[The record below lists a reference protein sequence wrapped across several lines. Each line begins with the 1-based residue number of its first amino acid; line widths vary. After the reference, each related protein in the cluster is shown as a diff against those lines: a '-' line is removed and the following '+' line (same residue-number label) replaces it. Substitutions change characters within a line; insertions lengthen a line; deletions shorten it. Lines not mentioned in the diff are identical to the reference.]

1 MSNSKN
7 IRLMRSSVIYGPF
20 SADQL
25 RQMASTQKIKS
36 TDLVSVDNGPWKPI
50 KLSANEQ
57 QQKPVSQIEKPSK
70 PAEASSEPKAPINA
84 VKLPLLFEKFSN
96 LIVKTLNSFSNK
108 PLNPIAATQSDT
120 PNIPTDPDN
129 ANNPSIPTTAK
140 NNFTTA
146 LGCGAIILP
155 CLFCGFF
162 GIFSPKIDTETAK
175 KIKNFHYNRENFEIA
190 MTTFDEYP
198 EPVKKAIDNGK
209 DVLELHDA
217 VEIID
222 NVSKSSFEK
231 YLLYIIIEKTNPV
244 SYVTKYTYNYKNSKS
259 YYYERPTLMK
269 SNIFTRK
276 WEIPGSQIDS
286 NYSIIIST
294 KIDTDAAVVD
304 DTIELQLLNKSSR
317 WLARTSSTTHSK
329 DASLGLPDVNQSKQL
344 RGGSSALLI
353 K

>member
-1 MSNSKN
+1 
-7 IRLMRSSVIYGPF
+7 MRSSVIYGPF

-25 RQMASTQKIKS
+25 RHMASTRKIKS

-50 KLSANEQ
+50 KLSENEE
-57 QQKPVSQIEKPSK
+57 QQKPVRQPEKLSK
-70 PAEASSEPKAPINA
+70 PAEASSEPKAPIDA
-84 VKLPLLFEKFSN
+84 VKLPLLFGKITNS
-96 LIVKTLNSFSNK
+96 IVNTLNDFSNK
-108 PLNPIAATQSDT
+108 QPNPITAPQSAT

-162 GIFSPKIDTETAK
+162 GVFSPKIDTETAK
-175 KIKNFHYNRENFEIA
+175 KIKNFHYKRENFEIA
-190 MTTFDEYP
+190 MTSFDEHP
-198 EPVKKAIDNGK
+198 EPIKKAIDNGK

-217 VEIID
+217 IEITD
-222 NVSKSSFEK
+222 NASKSHFEK
-231 YLLYIIIEKTNPV
+231 YSLYIIIDKTIPV
-244 SYVTKYTYNYKNSKS
+244 FNVRKYTYNYKNSKP
-259 YYYERPTLMK
+259 YYYETPTLINK
-269 SNIFTRK
+269 KEFTQK
-276 WEIPGSQIDS
+276 WEIPSGQIAN

-294 KIDTDAAVVD
+294 KIDTDAAVVNN
-304 DTIELQLLNKSSR
+304 TMELQILDKSSR
-317 WLARTSSTTHSK
+317 WLGRETSHTHSK

-344 RGGSSALLI
+344 SGGSSALLT

>member
-1 MSNSKN
+1 MSSSKN

-25 RQMASTQKIKS
+25 RHMASTQKIKS
-36 TDLVSVDNGPWKPI
+36 TDLISVDNGPWKPI

-57 QQKPVSQIEKPSK
+57 QQKPVSQIEKPK
-70 PAEASSEPKAPINA
+70 EPAEAPSEPIAPINA
-84 VKLPLLFEKFSN
+84 VKLPLLFEKISN
-96 LIVKTLNSFSNK
+96 SIVKTLNSFSNK
-108 PLNPIAATQSDT
+108 PLKPITAIQSAT
-120 PNIPTDPDN
+120 PNIPIDPDN
-129 ANNPSIPTTAK
+129 ANNPSMPTTAK

-175 KIKNFHYNRENFEIA
+175 KIKNFHYKRENFEIA
-190 MTTFDEYP
+190 MTTFDEHP

-217 VEIID
+217 IEITD
-222 NVSKSSFEK
+222 NASKSNFEK
-231 YLLYIIIEKTNPV
+231 YSLYIIIDKTTPV
-244 SYVTKYTYNYKNSKS
+244 FNVRKYTYNYKNSKP
-259 YYYERPTLMK
+259 YYYETPTLIIK
-269 SNIFTRK
+269 KEFTQK
-276 WEIPGSQIDS
+276 WEIPSGQIAN

-294 KIDTDAAVVD
+294 KIDTDAAVVNN
-304 DTIELQLLNKSSR
+304 TMELQILDKSSR
-317 WLARTSSTTHSK
+317 WLGRETSHTHSK

-344 RGGSSALLI
+344 SGGSSALLT